1 MTYSPFSMTAARGE
15 AVHAEG
21 GHDLDERLADV
32 GGAHVGGAAGLL
44 KSSLDD
50 VHAVIGVGSELV
62 GLHAVLLGVGLD
74 EALGRSVLGVDG
86 ERSQEHDALGERGIE
101 AGHGEDA
108 VHAVH
113 AEEGGLIAHGLG
125 LAEDDGGGLIVDGE
139 EHEVSAS
146 VLGGGELN
154 GEVRGG
160 GIGEGGLGDDLEGA
174 LGFGFLHEGV
184 ADALGVSVVV
194 TIDNSDLRARHV
206 LGDVVSRAGALVG
219 VGEADLEDV
228 VLIGGDVGGG
238 SGRGQHEGAVSVRLV
253 GNGQGSAGGG
263 GADEDLHPLVHHG
276 VVGVERLLAVSL
288 IVLLEEGELDGG
300 IAGVDLLDGEL
311 RAVDDGLAVD
321 GGAAGQRAAG
331 AEHEGLDFRAGLI
344 AGAVRIRSAGGIG
357 LLAAG
362 CHGEDHS
369 GCHKHGCKLLF
380 HLVFSFSIKIVFS
393 LFIQKSD
400 PACLA

>member
-1 MTYSPFSMTAARGE
+1 MKRKEAELLHDILAVFDDGGERRLGNLALGIPRHGLTGE

-44 KSSLDD
+44 KSGLDD

-139 EHEVSAS
+139 EHEVGAG

-160 GIGEGGLGDDLEGA
+160 GIGEGGLGDDLESA
-174 LGFGFLHEGV
+174 LGFGFLHEGI

-194 TIDNSDLRARHV
+194 TIDNSDLCARHV

-228 VLIGGDVGGG
+228 VLILGHIGGG
-238 SGRGQHEGAVSVRLV
+238 SGRGQHKGAVGVRLV

-263 GADEDLHPLVHHG
+263 APLRELFEIHSICFLFNC
-276 VVGVERLLAVSL
+276 LLL
-288 IVLLEEGELDGG
+288 
-300 IAGVDLLDGEL
+300 
-311 RAVDDGLAVD
+311 
-321 GGAAGQRAAG
+321 
-331 AEHEGLDFRAGLI
+331 
-344 AGAVRIRSAGGIG
+344 
-357 LLAAG
+357 
-362 CHGEDHS
+362 
-369 GCHKHGCKLLF
+369 
-380 HLVFSFSIKIVFS
+380 
-393 LFIQKSD
+393 
-400 PACLA
+400 